1 MPHSSIFSSNEIVRL
16 FEEYKDKEIIQK
28 KEETAKRL
36 TDIYER
42 RVSPLIVQLRW
53 IHQLHDIMYFS
64 MVNEPDKTIPEFSK
78 IQTKLVEVVFYSL
91 LHEKF
96 QNLILTSLKQESYEP
111 FKKLMY
117 FRECPEYK
125 TVEKLNTLV
134 FRAKSL
140 SKETLHDEFNYAVQ
154 NEIEKKQNEYKKIVS
169 LQFNI
174 MKFFTES
181 ILI

>member
-16 FEEYKDKEIIQK
+16 FEEYKDKEIIK
-28 KEETAKRL
+28 KKKETAKRL

-78 IQTKLVEVVFYSL
+78 IQTRLVEVVFYSL
-91 LHEKF
+91 LHQKF

-111 FKKLMY
+111 FKKLIY

-125 TVEKLNTLV
+125 TVKKLNTLV
-134 FRAKSL
+134 FHANSL
-140 SKETLHDEFNYAVQ
+140 SKETLHDEFIYAVE
-154 NEIEKKQNEYKKIVS
+154 NEIGKKQNEYKKIVS
-169 LQFNI
+169 LQFNV